1 MTKQSSTMNQENP
14 FAQGLNLFY
23 RVVPLGDH
31 SAIEVTKDVSANGVG
46 LIKEGSFLR
55 HDGALV
61 RVSDIMGRTE
71 PATILYRNCL
81 APHPEDQRL
90 DRLPLPEFFAKPVEY
105 VLPPIAHRAL
115 VESNLGLGDGPMS
128 VKDLLNQN
136 TVMVQMGSSAVLEM
150 LRAYAVPVLVG
161 SDLCFCLRDYLNRVV
176 STRAPRD
183 GMYQTMIRIDP
194 DEPQK
199 EVWVL
204 PPRVR

>member
-1 MTKQSSTMNQENP
+1 MNQETP
-14 FAQGLNLFY
+14 FAQGFNLSY

-31 SAIEVTKDVSANGVG
+31 YAIEVTKDPNANGIG
-46 LIKEGSFLR
+46 LIKDGTFLL
-55 HDGALV
+55 HDGDLV
-61 RVSDIMGRTE
+61 RVSEVVVKSR
-71 PATILYRNCL
+71 TILYRRCL
-81 APHPEDQRL
+81 GDRPEDQYL
-90 DRLPLPEFFAKPVEY
+90 DRLPISEFFGKRIDLI
-105 VLPPIAHRAL
+105 LPAYAHRAL
-115 VESNLGLGDGPMS
+115 VESKLGLGSGPMS

-161 SDLCFCLRDYLNRVV
+161 SELCFCLRDYLNRVV
-176 STRAPRD
+176 STRVPRD

>member
-1 MTKQSSTMNQENP
+1 MNQETP
-14 FAQGLNLFY
+14 FVQGFNLFY
-23 RVVPLGDH
+23 RVVSLGDH
-31 SAIEVTKDVSANGVG
+31 YAIEVTKDASSNGVG
-46 LIKEGSFLR
+46 LIKDGSFLR
-55 HDGALV
+55 CDGALV

-81 APHPEDQRL
+81 GTHPEDQRL
-90 DRLPLPEFFAKPVEY
+90 DRLTLTEFFARPVECAQ
-105 VLPPIAHRAL
+105 PADAHRAL
-115 VESNLGLGDGPMS
+115 IESKLGLGDGPMS

-161 SDLCFCLRDYLNRVV
+161 SELCFCLRDYLNRIV